1 VNVARFR
8 IVRHAAQSAR
18 AASGVII
25 AGAVLCLPGTA
36 HAQVPIKRT
45 ASGFNLFTVTQ
56 DVDVG
61 RAAANELVTVLRPV
75 RLPRVQTFL
84 DRVTT
89 ALGAQVR
96 TTTYA
101 FTTTAV
107 SSPEANVFPLPG
119 GPVFISREILA
130 VTKHEGEVA
139 GLIAHAMA
147 HVILRH
153 GTERAS
159 RAYLEQ
165 AGIGALGGWGGE
177 SRTAARMINTSGGFG
192 LHGAFLTFAQAE
204 EYEADALGS
213 ELMAKAGYD
222 PVAMAA
228 VFATLRR
235 EKRRDQRLDAFFNRH
250 PAAGDR
256 ESRIRNLANV
266 LGHGAREVV
275 GGFAAARLKTG
286 VRAPTATATT
296 NVSAGVVEQA
306 PTPITLKVPSP
317 SSRFVKFAHPDS
329 LLTIEHPENW
339 EVYPSG
345 LATSFAPAGGVVE
358 HSNGEPRLLNGM
370 VLNYY
375 APFEGPVDRW
385 NNSLTRNFAPFEDR
399 TRPRG
404 TLEDATDDLVRQIIA
419 INPYLSAPVNSARN
433 ESFEGSRGYSVRLR
447 GPSPITGQV
456 ERVTIYTRVLPDDHV
471 VYLACVTPAKYAVAM
486 ERACGRMAK
495 TLRLN
500 DAAAHRN

>member
-1 VNVARFR
+1 
-8 IVRHAAQSAR
+8 
-18 AASGVII
+18 VII
-25 AGAVLCLPGTA
+25 AGAVLCFPGSA
-36 HAQVPIKRT
+36 NGQVPIKRS

-56 DVDVG
+56 DIDVG
-61 RAAANELVTVLRPV
+61 RAAASELSAVLRPV
-75 RLPRVQTFL
+75 RLSRVQSFL
-84 DRVTT
+84 GQVTT

-96 TTTYA
+96 PATYSFA
-101 FTTTAV
+101 SSAVTA
-107 SSPEANVFPLPG
+107 PEINVFPLPG
-119 GPVFISREILA
+119 GPIFISREILA
-130 VTKHEGEVA
+130 VTKSEGEVA

-177 SRTAARMINTSGGFG
+177 SRTAARMINSSGGFG
-192 LHGAFLTFAQAE
+192 LGGAFLTFVHTD
-204 EYEADALGS
+204 EYEADALGA

-235 EKRRDQRLDAFFNRH
+235 EKRRDQRLDAFFSRH
-250 PAAGDR
+250 PAPADR

-266 LGHGAREVV
+266 FGHGAREVV
-275 GGFAAARLKTG
+275 GGFAAARLRSA
-286 VRAPTATATT
+286 VRPATTTATT
-296 NVSAGVVEQA
+296 NVSAGAVEQS
-306 PTPITLKVPSP
+306 PTPIALKVPAP

-329 LLTIEHPENW
+329 LLTIEHPGNW
-339 EVYPSG
+339 DVYPSG
-345 LATSFAPAGGVVE
+345 LAMSFAPAGGVVE
-358 HSNGEPRLLNGM
+358 RANGEPRLLNGM

-385 NNSLTRNFAPFEDR
+385 NNSLTRNYAPFEDR

-419 INPYLSAPVNSARN
+419 INPYLAAPVNSARS

-447 GPSPITGQV
+447 GPSPVTGQV

-486 ERACGRMAK
+486 ERACGRMARS
-495 TLRLN
+495 LRVN
-500 DAAAHRN
+500 DAAAHRH